1 MIFGKLSKKEVSEL
15 LQVLK
20 YQHRDLDFSI
30 NSNNMSVIVDSG
42 YELFPNFKPI
52 PGIGLVYK
60 GLVVEIDRRSKFS
73 IITPT
78 YYTLAASSN
87 VFRQLEKRFE
97 VKIKRKNNKTFVS
110 HFYLN
115 GDISEILKFLRDY
128 GFVDSENGSD
138 NNNDYP
144 LKLEE
149 SDLNFVF
156 GETSSNEFF
165 CRFY

>member
-1 MIFGKLSKKEVSEL
+1 MIFGKLSKKEVREL

-52 PGIGLVYK
+52 TSIYLEYK
-60 GLVVEIDRRSKFS
+60 GLVIEVHKMSKFS
-73 IITPT
+73 VITPT

-128 GFVDSENGSD
+128 GFVDSKSSAD
-138 NNNDYP
+138 NDDYF

-149 SDLNFVF
+149 SGLNFVF

>member
-1 MIFGKLSKKEVSEL
+1 MIFGKLSKKEVREL

-20 YQHRDLDFSI
+20 YQHRDLKFEI
-30 NSNNMSVIVDSG
+30 NSDNMSVIVGSD
-42 YELFPNFKPI
+42 YKLFQNFESLQ
-52 PGIGLVYK
+52 GVGLVYK
-60 GLVVEIDRRSKFS
+60 GLVIEVHKMSKFYV
-73 IITPT
+73 ITPT
-78 YYTLAASSN
+78 YCTLAASSN

-110 HFYLN
+110 YFYLN

-128 GFVDSENGSD
+128 GFVDSKSSAD
-138 NNNDYP
+138 NEDYY

-149 SDLNFVF
+149 SDLTFVF

>member
-1 MIFGKLSKKEVSEL
+1 MIFGKLSNKEVREL

-20 YQHRDLDFSI
+20 YQHRDLDFEI
-30 NSNNMSVIVDSG
+30 NGDNMTVIVGSD
-42 YELFPNFKPI
+42 YELFPKFEQL
-52 PGIGLVYK
+52 PGIGLIYK
-60 GLVVEIDRRSKFS
+60 GLVIEVHKISKFS

-78 YYTLAASSN
+78 YCTFAASSN

-110 HFYLN
+110 YFNLN

-128 GFVDSENGSD
+128 GFVDSKSSAD
-138 NNNDYP
+138 NDDYY

-149 SDLNFVF
+149 SGLTFVF

>member
-1 MIFGKLSKKEVSEL
+1 MIFGKLSKKEVREL

-20 YQHRDLDFSI
+20 YQHRDLDFEI
-30 NSNNMSVIVDSG
+30 NGHNMTAIVESE
-42 YELFPNFKPI
+42 YELFPKFEPLK
-52 PGIGLVYK
+52 GVGLVYK
-60 GLVVEIDRRSKFS
+60 GLVIEVHKMSKFCV
-73 IITPT
+73 ITPT
-78 YYTLAASSN
+78 YCTLAASSN

-110 HFYLN
+110 HFHLI
-115 GDISEILKFLRDY
+115 GDISEILKFLKDY
-128 GFVDSENGSD
+128 GFVDSKSSAD
-138 NNNDYP
+138 NDDYY

-149 SDLNFVF
+149 SGLNFVF